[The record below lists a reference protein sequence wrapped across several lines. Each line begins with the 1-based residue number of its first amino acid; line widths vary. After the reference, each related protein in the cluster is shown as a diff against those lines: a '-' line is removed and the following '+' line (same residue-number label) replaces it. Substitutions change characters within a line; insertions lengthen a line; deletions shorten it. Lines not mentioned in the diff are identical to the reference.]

1 MYHFTHTLERDEDI
15 DVEVSY
21 EIQRGRFVLTEVTLE
36 AVDLATT
43 GDEDADLIEAARR
56 DYDDRRWDCTA

>member
-15 DVEVSY
+15 DVEVTF
-21 EIQRGRFVLTEVTLE
+21 EVHRGRVVLTEVTHE

-43 GDEDADLIEAARR
+43 GDEDADLIEAAWRVYDGR
-56 DYDDRRWDCTA
+56 DRDHAL